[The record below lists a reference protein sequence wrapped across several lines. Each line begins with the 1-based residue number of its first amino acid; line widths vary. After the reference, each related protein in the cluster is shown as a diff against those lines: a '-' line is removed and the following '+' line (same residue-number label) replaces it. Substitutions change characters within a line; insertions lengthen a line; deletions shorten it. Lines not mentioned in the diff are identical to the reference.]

1 MQLIVLILSAIF
13 FFGLVM
19 ALVFIQLP
27 LIYYLEDKW
36 NKIKNRKTKII
47 FLLCVLVSFGCYPFV
62 AGSLFQGSTGGG
74 SNPSAGV
81 AGKSGGRTASSGA
94 SLNKNTKSGTTQKE
108 NLEQEQSVRSVYVY
122 DWAKVARRYLSGVKF
137 KAALLRKLQ
146 RLTRKQLQ
154 KLSEREWR
162 TLRDKLA
169 KDPILH

>member
-1 MQLIVLILSAIF
+1 MQVIVLILSAIF
-13 FFGLVM
+13 IVGFLI
-19 ALVFIQLP
+19 ALIFIQLP

-36 NKIKNRKTKII
+36 NKIKNRETKII
-47 FLLCVLVSFGCYPFV
+47 FLLCVLVGLGCYPFV
-62 AGSLFQGSTGGG
+62 TGSLFQGSTGGG

-81 AGKSGGRTASSGA
+81 AGTSGGRTASSCA

-108 NLEQEQSVRSVYVY
+108 NLKQEQSVRSVYVY
-122 DWAKVARRYLSGVKF
+122 DWVKIARGYLSGVKF

-146 RLTRKQLQ
+146 RLTKKQLQ

-169 KDPILH
+169 KDPSLH

>member
-13 FFGLVM
+13 FVGLVM
-19 ALVFIQLP
+19 ALIFIQLP
-27 LIYYLEDKW
+27 LIYYLEGKW

-47 FLLCVLVSFGCYPFV
+47 FLLCVLVGFGCYPF
-62 AGSLFQGSTGGG
+62 ATSSLFQGSTGGD

-94 SLNKNTKSGTTQKE
+94 SLNKNTKSGTTRKE
-108 NLEQEQSVRSVYVY
+108 DLEKEQSCRSVYVY